1 MLGSHLLSDLRDC
14 LCCEADANMYVA
26 GRDKPSAFFY
36 IEASPEGR
44 LMLCSACFVLRVSCK
59 SGPGSS
65 ADVVRSY

>member
-44 LMLCSACFVLRVSCK
+44 LMLCSACFVLRVLCK